1 MIKSKSQKIAELLN
15 AVDRNKLKEKGISL
29 VNFVKQ
35 DFSSPDKPKSQ
46 SDIKLEKALYKLH
59 HLKIRMYES
68 GQLK

>member
-1 MIKSKSQKIAELLN
+1 MIKSKSQKITELLN
-15 AVDRNKLKEKGISL
+15 AVDRNKMREKGLSL
-29 VNFVKQ
+29 TNFVKQ

-46 SDIKLEKALYKLH
+46 SDIKLERALFKLH